1 MKVSKLI
8 YDNTKNSSDLFYR
21 TSFKAPDPILFIE
34 FRNKKYLI
42 LNDLEIERGKSEAK
56 VDSVL
61 PLSSISRKIKSNS
74 IEQVILHLLKEFKIK
89 TIEVPYNFPSYIYKK
104 LTKSKIKV
112 MPSKSP
118 IFFNSRIVKNQ
129 TEIKS
134 ISKVM
139 RHTEKVMR
147 LIIEKIKYSK
157 SKNKILR
164 TDGRILTSELLR
176 NICQKELSSYG
187 LECPDCIISS
197 GRHSSLPHHQGT
209 GPIKECQSIIIDI
222 FPKDTSSG
230 YFGDM
235 TRTVVKGTPSKKLND
250 MYKAVL
256 KGQRLGLSLI
266 KSGVK
271 SKTVHNSIKSL
282 FDSSGFYTTYKE
294 GTPEGFI
301 HSTGHGLGLD
311 IHEPPRISSGD
322 DILKKNYVV
331 TVEPGLYYSHIGG
344 VRVEDT
350 VLVTTDGCKNLT
362 RFPKNL
368 NL

>member
-157 SKNKILR
+157 SKNKILIYN
-164 TDGRILTSELLR
+164 ILPIQTLHNQ
-176 NICQKELSSYG
+176 NILVNYSFYNNIKLSCHVIHIFIYF
-187 LECPDCIISS
+187 
-197 GRHSSLPHHQGT
+197 
-209 GPIKECQSIIIDI
+209 III
-222 FPKDTSSG
+222 
-230 YFGDM
+230 
-235 TRTVVKGTPSKKLND
+235 
-250 MYKAVL
+250 
-256 KGQRLGLSLI
+256 
-266 KSGVK
+266 
-271 SKTVHNSIKSL
+271 
-282 FDSSGFYTTYKE
+282 
-294 GTPEGFI
+294 
-301 HSTGHGLGLD
+301 
-311 IHEPPRISSGD
+311 RI
-322 DILKKNYVV
+322 
-331 TVEPGLYYSHIGG
+331 T
-344 VRVEDT
+344 
-350 VLVTTDGCKNLT
+350 
-362 RFPKNL
+362 
-368 NL
+368 